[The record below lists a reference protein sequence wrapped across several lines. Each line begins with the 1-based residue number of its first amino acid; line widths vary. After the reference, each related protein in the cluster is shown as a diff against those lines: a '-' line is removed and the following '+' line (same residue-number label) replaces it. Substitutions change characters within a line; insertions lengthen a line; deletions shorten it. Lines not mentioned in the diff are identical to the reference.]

1 MLHSRGSVL
10 HNLKNGNHRAQRVC
24 TRCDLR
30 SSARVALGEPESP
43 LLSLR
48 MGEGWFNTC
57 RAHAFVVGIG
67 VESLAPFCAQSTRV
81 VSCGIPSTHKELF
94 PLILARTPTILR
106 ESSHKDGKKAIQQDF
121 AVLFGVLTATLLSAL
136 MKTSP

>member
-1 MLHSRGSVL
+1 METTEHSVY
-10 HNLKNGNHRAQRVC
+10 A
-24 TRCDLR
+24 RCDLR
-30 SSARVALGEPESP
+30 SSARVALGEPELP

-81 VSCGIPSTHKELF
+81 VSGGIPSTHKELF
-94 PLILARTPTILR
+94 PLILPRTPTILR

-121 AVLFGVLTATLLSAL
+121 AILFGATLLSAL